1 MIEKADFAARVVGEV
16 VRRGDGEA
24 VRYRGELRI

>member
-1 MIEKADFAARVVGEV
+1 MIEKAEFAGHVVGEV
-16 VRRGDGEA
+16 VARGRGRA